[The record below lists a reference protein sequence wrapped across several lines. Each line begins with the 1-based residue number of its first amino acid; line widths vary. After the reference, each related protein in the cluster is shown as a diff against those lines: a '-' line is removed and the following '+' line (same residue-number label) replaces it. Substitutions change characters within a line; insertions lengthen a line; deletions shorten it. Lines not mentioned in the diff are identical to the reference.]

1 MNLIKEFERNNALI
15 GKQKA
20 LEQRKMAA
28 ARDLVKRL
36 KNELMQAQKA
46 RDSLRSD
53 VYIQRKQLEKH
64 AGNLNQEQ
72 ADRSNLLTDIRR
84 EADGVVDTTV
94 SRLKMMSR
102 ASKEYQPPKDAAK
115 LGESLIIH
123 TSSKPSSVF
132 NSKPHR
138 SLNSSRKQSAQQSKL
153 GSRKTSVQQMT
164 RQ

>member
-20 LEQRKMAA
+20 LEQRKIAA

-46 RDSLRSD
+46 RDSLRND

-72 ADRSNLLTDIRR
+72 ADRSNLLSDIRR
-84 EADGVVDTTV
+84 EADSAVDTTV

-102 ASKEYQPPKDAAK
+102 ASKEYQPP
-115 LGESLIIH
+115 
-123 TSSKPSSVF
+123 
-132 NSKPHR
+132 
-138 SLNSSRKQSAQQSKL
+138 
-153 GSRKTSVQQMT
+153 
-164 RQ
+164 